1 MFAFLRALS
10 FLLVQSFIFLKL
22 HVANH
27 YFKFSESFAVFEP
40 RKNFNSEV
48 VRKIPEKLY
57 LKFPCRECP
66 RGTWG

>member
-1 MFAFLRALS
+1 MFAFLLALS

-40 RKNFNSEV
+40 RNFFNSEV
-48 VRKIPEKLY
+48 VRKIPEK
-57 LKFPCRECP
+57 
-66 RGTWG
+66 